1 MIRASQQL
9 YPVGICGFRFAQA
22 HEKACYPGSNPGS
35 RILLETYLYI
45 SAKVRLMVWG
55 LFHEIGRKII
65 HITILVVL
73 IIYNFIQNSYGK
85 QLALLFLVALLIIFL
100 VLEYLRLEL
109 GWKMPFFSQFIRP
122 KEQNRMYGVIYFL
135 SATIISLAVFDYKI
149 ALAALLMTTF
159 GDMVAALVGKRYGTT
174 LIYRNKTWAGF
185 LAELGINLV
194 VGFIILDNIYVI
206 LGMAFAAT
214 IVETMVDELDDN
226 LLIPIFSGFAGQ
238 IIQFSL

>member
-1 MIRASQQL
+1 
-9 YPVGICGFRFAQA
+9 
-22 HEKACYPGSNPGS
+22 
-35 RILLETYLYI
+35 
-45 SAKVRLMVWG
+45 MVWG

-73 IIYNFIQNSYGK
+73 AAYFVIQNSLIDAGYTATLAK
-85 QLALLFLVALLIIFL
+85 QVALLFLVALLILFL
-100 VLEYLRLEL
+100 ILEYFRLEL

-122 KEQNRMYGVIYFL
+122 KEQNKMYGVIYFL

-159 GDMVAALVGKRYGTT
+159 GDMVAALVGKRYGHT

-185 LAELGINLV
+185 LAELGTNFA
-194 VGFIILDNIYVI
+194 VGLIVLSNIYVI
-206 LGMAFAAT
+206 LGMAFAGT

>member
-45 SAKVRLMVWG
+45 SVKVDIMVWG
-55 LFHEIGRKII
+55 LFHEIGRKMI
-65 HITILVVL
+65 HITILIVL

-85 QLALLFLVALLIIFL
+85 QLALLFLVALLILFL
-100 VLEYLRLEL
+100 MLEYFRLEL

-122 KEQNRMYGVIYFL
+122 KEQNKMYGVIYFL

-159 GDMVAALVGKRYGTT
+159 GDMVAALVGKKYGTT
-174 LIYRNKTWAGF
+174 LIYRNKTLAGVF
-185 LAELGINLV
+185 LFWKAYTPFLEW
-194 VGFIILDNIYVI
+194 
-206 LGMAFAAT
+206 
-214 IVETMVDELDDN
+214 
-226 LLIPIFSGFAGQ
+226 Q
-238 IIQFSL
+238 

>member
-1 MIRASQQL
+1 
-9 YPVGICGFRFAQA
+9 
-22 HEKACYPGSNPGS
+22 
-35 RILLETYLYI
+35 
-45 SAKVRLMVWG
+45 MVWG

-73 IIYNFIQNSYGK
+73 AAYFVIQNSLIDAGYTATLAK
-85 QLALLFLVALLIIFL
+85 QVALLFLVALLILFL
-100 VLEYLRLEL
+100 ILEYFRLEL

-122 KEQNRMYGVIYFL
+122 KEQNKMYGVIYFL

-159 GDMVAALVGKRYGTT
+159 GDMVAALVGKRYGST

-185 LAELGINLV
+185 LGELATNLI
-194 VGFIILDNIYVI
+194 VGFIILDSIYVI
-206 LGMAFAAT
+206 LGMAIIAT
-214 IVETMVDELDDN
+214 IVETLVDELDDN

-238 IIQFSL
+238 IILFSL

>member
-1 MIRASQQL
+1 
-9 YPVGICGFRFAQA
+9 
-22 HEKACYPGSNPGS
+22 
-35 RILLETYLYI
+35 
-45 SAKVRLMVWG
+45 MVWG

-65 HITILVVL
+65 HITILIVL
-73 IIYNFIQNSYGK
+73 AAYFVIQDSLVSAGYTAVLAK
-85 QLALLFLVALLIIFL
+85 QVALLFLVALLIIFL
-100 VLEYLRLEL
+100 VLEYFRLEL

-159 GDMVAALVGKRYGTT
+159 GDMVAALVGKKYGTT

-185 LAELGINLV
+185 FGELITNLI
-194 VGFIILDNIYVI
+194 VGFLVLDNIYII
-206 LGMAFAAT
+206 LGMALVAT
-214 IVETMVDELDDN
+214 IVETLVDELDDN

-238 IIQFSL
+238 IILFSL

>member
-1 MIRASQQL
+1 
-9 YPVGICGFRFAQA
+9 
-22 HEKACYPGSNPGS
+22 
-35 RILLETYLYI
+35 
-45 SAKVRLMVWG
+45 MVWG

-65 HITILVVL
+65 HITILIVL
-73 IIYNFIQNSYGK
+73 AAYFLIQDSLIGAGSTATLAK
-85 QLALLFLVALLIIFL
+85 QVALLFLVALLIIFL

-159 GDMVAALVGKRYGTT
+159 GDMIAALVGKRYGTT

-185 LAELGINLV
+185 LAELGTNLI
-194 VGFIILDNIYVI
+194 VGFIILDSIYVI
-206 LGMAFAAT
+206 LGMAFVAT
-214 IVETMVDELDDN
+214 IVETLVDELDDN

-238 IIQFSL
+238 IILFSL

>member
-1 MIRASQQL
+1 
-9 YPVGICGFRFAQA
+9 
-22 HEKACYPGSNPGS
+22 
-35 RILLETYLYI
+35 
-45 SAKVRLMVWG
+45 MVWG

-149 ALAALLMTTF
+149 ALTALLMTTF

-185 LAELGINLV
+185 LAELATNVI
-194 VGFIILDNIYVI
+194 VGFLVLDNIFI
-206 LGMAFAAT
+206 IIGMSFVAT
-214 IVETMVDELDDN
+214 IVETLVDELDDN
-226 LLIPIFSGFAGQ
+226 LLIPILSGFIGQ
-238 IIQFSL
+238 IILFSL

>member
-1 MIRASQQL
+1 
-9 YPVGICGFRFAQA
+9 
-22 HEKACYPGSNPGS
+22 
-35 RILLETYLYI
+35 
-45 SAKVRLMVWG
+45 MVWG
-55 LFHEIGRKII
+55 FFHEIGRKII

-73 IIYNFIQNSYGK
+73 AAYFFIQNKLIDLGYTAILAK
-85 QLALLFLVALLIIFL
+85 QVALLFLVALLIIFL
-100 VLEYLRLEL
+100 ILEYLRLEL

-185 LAELGINLV
+185 FGEIITNLI
-194 VGFIILDNIYVI
+194 VGFIILDSIYVI
-206 LGMAFAAT
+206 LGMALVAT
-214 IVETMVDELDDN
+214 IVETLVDELDDN
-226 LLIPIFSGFAGQ
+226 LLIPIFSGLAGQ
-238 IIQFSL
+238 IILFSF